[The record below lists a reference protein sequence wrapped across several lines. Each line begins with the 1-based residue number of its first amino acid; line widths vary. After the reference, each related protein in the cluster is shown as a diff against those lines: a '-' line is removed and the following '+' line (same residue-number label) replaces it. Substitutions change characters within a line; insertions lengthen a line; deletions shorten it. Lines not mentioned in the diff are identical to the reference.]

1 MIHTIKNN
9 KWIIATSIA
18 CILLGVLTFFG
29 FINQGFIQ
37 LDDSNLQILLLSDLF
52 LLALFFIL
60 IFRET
65 YKILKDKKKGKLGS
79 ETSYRYLTFF
89 SLTTLVPSILICR

>member
-18 CILLGVLTFFG
+18 CILLGVLTFYA

-37 LDDSNLQILLLSDLF
+37 LEDSNLQILLLFDL
-52 LLALFFIL
+52 LLLSLFFIL

-65 YKILKDKKKGKLGS
+65 YKILKDK
-79 ETSYRYLTFF
+79 
-89 SLTTLVPSILICR
+89 